1 MTPGAYN
8 NRLSQLEKLAKTRAW
23 ELRQSQGA
31 GQGGAPWCM
40 GLPWQ
45 GISWKYMGKYVA
57 IYGHLPF
64 IHILSNVIVLSI
76 DHIFNGEI
84 HLMILDLMVQS
95 NSAFADFEWM
105 KPNTK
110 GRSKD
115 FGPDVFTG
123 RVKCKSESAPSLECN
138 YNGLNMIVLTPR

>member
-1 MTPGAYN
+1 M
-8 NRLSQLEKLAKTRAW
+8 
-23 ELRQSQGA
+23 A
-31 GQGGAPWCM
+31 GN
-40 GLPWQ
+40 
-45 GISWKYMGKYVA
+45 IIVRYMGKYVE
-57 IYGHLPF
+57 IYMDICHLSSF
-64 IHILSNVIVLSI
+64 IHTLSYVIVLSI

-110 GRSKD
+110 RRCGH
-115 FGPDVFTG
+115 FGPDGFTG
-123 RVKCKSESAPSLECN
+123 RVKCKSKSAPSLECN

>member
-1 MTPGAYN
+1 MF
-8 NRLSQLEKLAKTRAW
+8 
-23 ELRQSQGA
+23 
-31 GQGGAPWCM
+31 
-40 GLPWQ
+40 
-45 GISWKYMGKYVA
+45 KYMGKYVE
-57 IYGHLPF
+57 IYMDICHLSSF
-64 IHILSNVIVLSI
+64 THRLSNVIVLSI

-95 NSAFADFEWM
+95 NSAFADFEWT

-110 GRSKD
+110 GRCED

-123 RVKCKSESAPSLECN
+123 RVKCKSESAPSLECH